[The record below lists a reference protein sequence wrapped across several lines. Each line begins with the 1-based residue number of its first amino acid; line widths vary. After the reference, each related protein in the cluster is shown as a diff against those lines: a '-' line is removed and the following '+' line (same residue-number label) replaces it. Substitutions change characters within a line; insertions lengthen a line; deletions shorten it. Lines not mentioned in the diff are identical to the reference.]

1 MPTVKLRIYG
11 KVQGVGFRYHAAH
24 QAAKFEIRGYAKNL
38 ADKSVEIVGQ
48 SSSMQKLDQFVREC
62 RRGPLLSK
70 IEKIEQ
76 EELNQA
82 EAFDDFEIY

>member
-24 QAAKFEIRGYAKNL
+24 QAAKYDVKGYAKNMI
-38 ADKSVEIVGQ
+38 DKSIEIVGQ
-48 SSSMQKLDQFVREC
+48 SSSKSKLEQFIREC

-70 IEKIEQ
+70 IEKVEQ
-76 EELNQA
+76 EELSDS
-82 EAFDDFEIY
+82 EVYDDFELY